1 MPIYD
6 YYCTTCGSFEKRR
19 PMRDSSE
26 PAACPVCNAFAPRI
40 IMAPSLNL
48 MKAASRKAEARNEKS
63 ANEPEVL
70 HRVLRD
76 TSERKPVRHEAHH
89 HEVHKPARPWM
100 IGHS

>member
-1 MPIYD
+1 
-6 YYCTTCGSFEKRR
+6 
-19 PMRDSSE
+19 
-26 PAACPVCNAFAPRI
+26 
-40 IMAPSLNL
+40 

-70 HRVLRD
+70 RRVLHD
-76 TSERKPVRHEAHH
+76 ASERKPVRHEAHH

>member
-6 YYCTTCGSFEKRR
+6 YYCCTCGSFEKRR

-26 PAACPVCNAFAPRI
+26 PAACPVCNAWSQRMI
-40 IMAPSLNL
+40 TAPSLNL

-63 ANEPEVL
+63 ANEPGVV
-70 HRVLRD
+70 HRVLPD
-76 TSERKPVRHEAHH
+76 APERRPVRHQAHD
-89 HEVHKPARPWM
+89 HEVHKPVRPWM